1 MKAALEAWLGEK
13 LGTRVVLDEWR
24 RHAEGFSW
32 QTYTFLARFEGSALG
47 LAVRREPEDGLLAPY
62 DIEGQY
68 RLHAALEA
76 LGTVPVPGL
85 RWLELDPAVIGMPF
99 YVMDRVDGHVPVQWK
114 PDDPIAFPDEA
125 ARRRVGEEFVDVL
138 AAIHA
143 LDWRATGLPGP
154 RDEVA
159 HWERLLDEA
168 VLVEVPLLREAIA
181 WLRAHP
187 ASSGRV
193 ALVHGDYRIGNFI
206 LGADGRIAAIFDWE
220 LAHVGD
226 PVEDV
231 ALAAIRLY
239 RGRTGDV
246 SGLLPLDEWLAAY
259 ADAAGVPVPAQA
271 LRFWTV
277 FGLARAAVTL
287 ITASALFASGATR
300 DLRYAALG
308 HQVHYLLRFLLDEL
322 DPAQAEEL
330 GAGA

>member
-13 LGTRVVLDEWR
+13 LGARVEIDEWR

-32 QTYTFLARFEGSALG
+32 QTYTFLARFEGEAMG

-68 RLHAALEA
+68 RLHQAL
-76 LGTVPVPGL
+76 LGKLPVPGL
-85 RWLELDPAVIGMPF
+85 RWLELDPAVLGMPF
-99 YVMDRVDGHVPVQWK
+99 YVMDRVDGHVPVQWR
-114 PDDPIAFPDEA
+114 PDDPVAFPDEA

-143 LDWRATGLPGP
+143 LDWRETGLPGP

-206 LGADGRIAAIFDWE
+206 LGADGRIAAILDWE

-226 PVEDV
+226 PVEDI
-231 ALAAIRLY
+231 AWAGLRLF
-239 RGRTGDV
+239 RGRGTKW
-246 SGLLPLDEWLAAY
+246 SQLLSE
-259 ADAAGVPVPAQA
+259 AD
-271 LRFWTV
+271 F
-277 FGLARAAVTL
+277 LARYGTDVAPDVLHYFTVLCTVRAVIPYL
-287 ITASALFASGATR
+287 RACRAFEEGRTR
-300 DLRYAALG
+300 DLRLAAMGHQALYPLG
-308 HQVHYLLRFLLDEL
+308 HLATEL
-322 DPAQAEEL
+322 AA
-330 GAGA
+330 